1 MLIQPW
7 IDFIQWIVKGGV
19 RCYKKI
25 KNIKNIFYGAKQNKI
40 KKGEK
45 KWPSGRNI
53 KNNMSRIRKRRKREK
68 KMTKWS
74 KVELGMPLDKVKKV
88 KASLC

>member
-25 KNIKNIFYGAKQNKI
+25 NNIINIFYGAKQNKI

-45 KWPSGRNI
+45 KWPSGRN
-53 KNNMSRIRKRRKREK
+53 KEKNMSRIRKKEKEGRK
-68 KMTKWS
+68 KWPS
-74 KVELGMPLDKVKKV
+74 GRQ
-88 KASLC
+88 

>member
-1 MLIQPW
+1 
-7 IDFIQWIVKGGV
+7 
-19 RCYKKI
+19 
-25 KNIKNIFYGAKQNKI
+25 
-40 KKGEK
+40 
-45 KWPSGRNI
+45 
-53 KNNMSRIRKRRKREK
+53 MSRIRKRRKREK